1 MSLSQTE
8 REQRDVSMFGMSSD
22 ELREMAETSLYRAGT
37 DNRHGDAMLVMSMLS
52 DAQEVMAYGDVETAR
67 QYINR
72 AKYLISH
79 YIMERE

>member
-8 REQRDVSMFGMSSD
+8 REQRDVSMFGVSSE
-22 ELREMAETSLYRAGT
+22 ELREMAETSSYRAGM
-37 DNRHGDAMLVMSMLS
+37 DDKRGDAMLVMSMLS
-52 DAQEVMAYGDVETAR
+52 AAQEVMAYGDVETAR

-79 YIMERE
+79 YIMDRE

>member
-37 DNRHGDAMLVMSMLS
+37 DDRHGDAMLVMSILS
-52 DAQEVMAYGDVETAR
+52 DAQEVMSYGDVETAR

-72 AKYLISH
+72 AKYLLN
-79 YIMERE
+79 YLVMNEE

>member
-22 ELREMAETSLYRAGT
+22 ELRQMAVTFPCKIGVEG
-37 DNRHGDAMLVMSMLS
+37 RHGDAMFIMSILS

-67 QYINR
+67 QCINR
-72 AKYLISH
+72 AKYLLN
-79 YIMERE
+79 YLVMNEE